1 VLNSTNKEFKKELKI
16 EKDHIWLLVSGI
28 RVVKNV
34 REACRGVHGQIGAWH
49 RSSLRYSTES
59 DRVAL

>member
-34 REACRGVHGQIGAWH
+34 REACRGVHGQIGA
-49 RSSLRYSTES
+49 
-59 DRVAL
+59 